1 MNMGIKNVLEK
12 VGMVPGQGSVLE
24 QVDKLLR
31 KQQRT
36 NLFEMLEQLDKETVA
51 QFPVVLYKTLP
62 QNGKTT
68 PALLRFF
75 LPKWQGYDEVFWQAL
90 GDYIVLAVH
99 RVTDVEYDRIRGKI
113 KVLYF
118 AKSKGRV
125 KSPEHI
131 RGIIQRLAFLVDA
144 EELPTD
150 FTRFRRMADR
160 RGQIGEIS
168 KEQAALIGAVIKFLP
183 KL

>member
-1 MNMGIKNVLEK
+1 MDILNAIEK
-12 VGMVPGQGSVLE
+12 AGMIPGQGSTLE
-24 QVDKLLR
+24 QIDKLLR
-31 KQQRT
+31 KQQRR
-36 NLFEMLEQLDKETVA
+36 NLFEMLEQIDERTVEK
-51 QFPVVLYKTLP
+51 FPVVLYKSLP

-68 PALLRFF
+68 PAVLRFF

-99 RVTDVEYDRIRGKI
+99 RVTDVEYDRIRGKM

-131 RGIIQRLAFLVDA
+131 RSIIQSLAFLVDS

-150 FTRFRRMADR
+150 FTRFRRMAER

-168 KEQAALIGAVIKFLP
+168 KEQAALIGAAIKLLS
-183 KL
+183 KV